1 MPMTLRDAV
10 HVTAL
15 TLALGWLLVVGKTVI
30 LPVVVA
36 IMLTY
41 VLVGAVH
48 GLRALPLGRR
58 LPTWLAY
65 LVVLALFALALA
77 AMSLIVVTNLRDI
90 AGSELAVQDGL
101 QALIERI
108 APLLGYDRPTDAEAL
123 RGALLERL
131 DMPGLS
137 LDLLSSLA
145 SASGYTVLIATYMV
159 FMVAERA
166 PLGRKIDLLLPE
178 AENRGAAVAIFQR
191 INRQIVTYLSTKT
204 LINAILALIS
214 FALMKIMGITNAAF
228 WAFLIGLFNYIPYV
242 GSMMGV
248 GVVLVYVIL
257 TTGSL
262 QLTAVALV
270 LLTAAQVYVG
280 NWLEPRVMSRSMNL
294 SPLTV
299 LLALVLWA
307 SLWGLPGAI
316 VAVPMT
322 SILLIALAQFRTTR
336 PVSVLASR
344 NGTLY

>member
-1 MPMTLRDAV
+1 MTLRDAV
-10 HVTAL
+10 HATVL

-41 VLVGAVH
+41 VLVGAVQ
-48 GLRALPLGRR
+48 GVLALPLGRR
-58 LPTWLAY
+58 LPAWLAY
-65 LVVLALFALALA
+65 VAVLTVFALGLTGI
-77 AMSLIVVTNLRDI
+77 SLMIVANLRDI
-90 AGSELAVQDGL
+90 ARSELAVQDGL
-101 QALIERI
+101 LALIERF
-108 APLLGYDRPTDAEAL
+108 APWFGYGPSTDPDVL

-131 DMPGLS
+131 DLPGLS
-137 LDLLSSLA
+137 LDLLSTLA

-166 PLGRKIDLLLPE
+166 PLGRKIDLVLPDTG
-178 AENRGAAVAIFQR
+178 NRGAAVAIFQR

-204 LINAILALIS
+204 LINVIVALIS
-214 FALMKIMGITNAAF
+214 WVLMKIMGIENAAF

-248 GVVLVYVIL
+248 GVVLVFVIL

-262 QLTAVALV
+262 RLTVVSLL

-299 LLALVLWA
+299 LLALVLWG

-316 VAVPMT
+316 IAVPMT

-336 PVSVLASR
+336 AVAVLASR

>member
-1 MPMTLRDAV
+1 MTLRDAV

-15 TLALGWLLVVGKTVI
+15 TLALGWLLVTGKTVI

-48 GLRALPLGRR
+48 GLQTLPLGRR
-58 LPTWLAY
+58 LPVWLAY
-65 LVVLALFALALA
+65 IVVLTLFALALS
-77 AMSLIVVTNLRDI
+77 AMSLMIVVNLRDI
-90 AGSELAVQDGL
+90 ALGELAVQDGVL
-101 QALIERI
+101 AAVERL
-108 APLLGYDRPTDAEAL
+108 APLLGYSQPTDPDALREAL
-123 RGALLERL
+123 LDRL
-131 DMPGLS
+131 DLPGLS

-166 PLGRKIDLLLPE
+166 PLGRKIDLLLPDT
-178 AENRGAAVAIFQR
+178 ENRGAAVAIFRR

-204 LINAILALIS
+204 LMNVILALIS
-214 FALMKIMGITNAAF
+214 WVLMKIMGIENAAF

-242 GSMMGV
+242 GSMLGV

-262 QLTAVALV
+262 RLTVVALL

-316 VAVPMT
+316 IAVPMT
-322 SILLIALAQFRTTR
+322 SIALIALAQFRATR
-336 PVSVLASR
+336 GVAMLASR

>member
-1 MPMTLRDAV
+1 MTLRDAV

-15 TLALGWLLVVGKTVI
+15 TLALGWLLVIGKTVI

-48 GLRALPLGRR
+48 GVLALPLGGR
-58 LPTWLAY
+58 LPVWLAY
-65 LVVLALFALALA
+65 VAVLTLFALALTGI
-77 AMSLIVVTNLRDI
+77 SLMIVANLRDI
-90 AGSELAVQDGL
+90 ARSELAVQDGL
-101 QALIERI
+101 LAMIERI
-108 APLLGYDRPTDAEAL
+108 APWLGYGQAADPDAL
-123 RGALLERL
+123 RAALLDRL
-131 DMPGLS
+131 DLPGLS
-137 LDLLSSLA
+137 LDLLSTLA

-166 PLGRKIDLLLPE
+166 PLGRKIDLVLPDTG
-178 AENRGAAVAIFQR
+178 NRGTAVAIFQR
-191 INRQIVTYLSTKT
+191 INRQVVTYLSTKT
-204 LINAILALIS
+204 LINVIVALIS
-214 FALMKIMGITNAAF
+214 WVLMKILGIENAAF

-242 GSMMGV
+242 GSMLGV

-262 QLTAVALV
+262 RLTLVALL

-280 NWLEPRVMSRSMNL
+280 NWLEPRIMSRSMNL

-316 VAVPMT
+316 IAVPMT
-322 SILLIALAQFRTTR
+322 SILLIALAQFRSTR
-336 PVSVLASR
+336 AVAVLASR

>member
-1 MPMTLRDAV
+1 MTLRDAV

-15 TLALGWLLVVGKTVI
+15 TLALGWLLVTGKTVI

-48 GLRALPLGRR
+48 GLQTLPLGRR
-58 LPTWLAY
+58 LPVWLAY
-65 LVVLALFALALA
+65 IVVLTLFALALS
-77 AMSLIVVTNLRDI
+77 AMSLIVVVNLRDI
-90 AGSELAVQDGL
+90 ALGELAVQDGVL
-101 QALIERI
+101 AAVERL
-108 APLLGYDRPTDAEAL
+108 APLLGYSQPTDPDALREAL
-123 RGALLERL
+123 LDRL
-131 DMPGLS
+131 DLPGLS

-166 PLGRKIDLLLPE
+166 PLGRKIDLLLPDT
-178 AENRGAAVAIFQR
+178 ENRGAAVAIFRR

-204 LINAILALIS
+204 LMNVILALIS
-214 FALMKIMGITNAAF
+214 WVLMKIMGIENAAF

-242 GSMMGV
+242 GSMLGV

-262 QLTAVALV
+262 RLTVVALL

-316 VAVPMT
+316 IAVPMT
-322 SILLIALAQFRTTR
+322 SIALIALAQFRATR
-336 PVSVLASR
+336 GVAMLASR

>member
-1 MPMTLRDAV
+1 MTLRDAV

-48 GLRALPLGRR
+48 GLQSLPAGRR
-58 LPTWLAY
+58 LPVWLAY
-65 LVVLALFALALA
+65 VVVLTVFALALTA
-77 AMSLIVVTNLRDI
+77 ISLMIVANLRDI
-90 AGSELAVQDGL
+90 ARSELAVQDGL
-101 QALIERI
+101 LAVVQRV
-108 APLLGYDRPTDAEAL
+108 APLLGYPKPTDPDAL
-123 RGALLERL
+123 RTALLDRL
-131 DMPGLS
+131 DLPGLS

-166 PLGRKIDLLLPE
+166 PLGRKIDLLLPDT
-178 AENRGAAVAIFQR
+178 ENRGAALAIFRR

-204 LINAILALIS
+204 LINVIVAVLS
-214 FALMKIMGITNAAF
+214 WVLMKIMGIESAAF

-242 GSMMGV
+242 GSMLGV

-262 QLTAVALV
+262 RLTIVALL

-294 SPLTV
+294 SPVTV

-316 VAVPMT
+316 IAVPMT
-322 SILLIALAQFRTTR
+322 SIALIALAQFRTTR
-336 PVSVLASR
+336 PVAVLASR